1 MSFLTTR
8 SGRFES
14 LLLHLDFS
22 VVNAVVVVVVSVN
35 VTVVVNV
42 NVTVVVNVDVDVVV
56 SVVV

>member
-22 VVNAVVVVVVSVN
+22 VVNVVVVVVN
-35 VTVVVNV
+35 VTVVVV
-42 NVTVVVNVDVDVVV
+42 NVNVDVVVGVVV
-56 SVVV
+56 

>member
-22 VVNAVVVVVVSVN
+22 VVN
-35 VTVVVNV
+35 VTV
-42 NVTVVVNVDVDVVV
+42 VVVNVDVVVII
-56 SVVV
+56 VV

>member
-8 SGRFES
+8 SGRFKS

-22 VVNAVVVVVVSVN
+22 VVNAVVVVV
-35 VTVVVNV
+35 

-56 SVVV
+56 GVVV